1 MEGLSPRLSGKFE
14 NCYIYV
20 SKYTL
25 IVFFYFDYDF
35 LNLGG
40 GKKRFSPCFFLGIS
54 SFRSNLN

>member
-40 GKKRFSPCFFLGIS
+40 EKKDFHLVFF
-54 SFRSNLN
+54 